1 MIRVFEK
8 GAIVWLGLGQFGHGP
23 FWASLHLLKWKL
35 KTITRP
41 LLFCNL
47 PWCWVSLVLPQCLG
61 LFRHGNL
68 VIPQVSRSGNAY
80 WKWEKSVPLCHLFML
95 DCMEWT
101 RKEIFWKWQS
111 LLLLISSTMW
121 QSYWVL
127 TVVLSQH
134 LEMLLWLGPS
144 LSPTH
149 HTRKLDAVGTSSI
162 LPILDLQ
169 LSWCLHDSL

>member
-1 MIRVFEK
+1 MI
-8 GAIVWLGLGQFGHGP
+8 
-23 FWASLHLLKWKL
+23 KWKL
-35 KTITRP
+35 KTIARP

-111 LLLLISSTMW
+111 LLLLISSTMS
-121 QSYWVL
+121 QSYW
-127 TVVLSQH
+127 LSF
-134 LEMLLWLGPS
+134 LVNTWKCC
-144 LSPTH
+144 